1 MIEARAHARFVRLSP
16 RKARQV
22 MDLIRGKPVEEAL
35 RILELTPRRAARTI
49 EKTLRSAVA
58 NAKVLEKSG
67 RLTAADLT
75 IRRALVDE
83 AAALKRWMPRAMG
96 RASVIRRRTSHF
108 TLVVAGEAKTAPSPR
123 RGRGAAARAS
133 AKSA

>member
-16 RKARQV
+16 RRARQV
-22 MDLIRGKPVEEAL
+22 MDLIRGKPVEQAL

-83 AAALKRWMPRAMG
+83 GAALKRWMPRAMG
-96 RASVIRRRTSHF
+96 RASVIRHRTSHF
-108 TLVVAGEAKTAPSPR
+108 TLVVTGEAKSAPSPR
-123 RGRGAAARAS
+123 KGRRTAARAS
-133 AKSA
+133 AKGV